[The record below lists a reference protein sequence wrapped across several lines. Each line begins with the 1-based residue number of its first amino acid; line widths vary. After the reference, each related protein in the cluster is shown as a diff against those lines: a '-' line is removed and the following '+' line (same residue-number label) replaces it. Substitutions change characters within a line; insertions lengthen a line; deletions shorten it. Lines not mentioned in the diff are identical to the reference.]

1 MNPNEET
8 DKAEDQ
14 EPIAESAIPAN
25 EEPLDN
31 DPPKTSPFSVR
42 STW

>member
-1 MNPNEET
+1 MNINEET
-8 DKAEDQ
+8 DNTDEQ

-25 EEPLDN
+25 EEPLDV
-31 DPPKTSPFSVR
+31 DPPKTSTFGVR